1 MIRNRL
7 AELLAERGIRISKV
21 ANDIPNL
28 SRNTISA
35 TAQNESKMIQL
46 ETINS
51 LCQYLEISPNDFF
64 EYLPF
69 DVSTNISEIQPLK
82 IVNAG
87 KDNEPIG
94 ATLSIFD
101 YDLFISVSK
110 KLANI
115 ATNKTFDLTIRME
128 NKLELTIDDPS
139 SSSSIDDATQTITLN
154 VYLGNSQNKQAYGD
168 EEKQFFDFW
177 NNQLTPGF
185 RSLLMKDI
193 EKKYHDAFI
202 DNIKNK
208 SANLNLVWDIKSMY
222 FNFILEDAYT
232 DKDTSEPIIKMDYL
246 PF

>member
-69 DVSTNISEIQPLK
+69 DVSTNVSEIQPLK
-82 IVNAG
+82 IVNAE
-87 KDNEPIG
+87 KDNAPIG
-94 ATLSIFD
+94 ATLSTFD

-115 ATNKTFDLTIRME
+115 STNKTFDLTIRME
-128 NKLELTIDDPS
+128 NELELTIDDPF
-139 SSSSIDDATQTITLN
+139 SSSSIGDGTQTITLN
-154 VYLGNSQNKQAYGD
+154 VYLGNSQNKQAYS
-168 EEKQFFDFW
+168 EEKKQFFDFW

-193 EKKYHDAFI
+193 EKKYHDVFI

-208 SANLNLVWDIKSMY
+208 STDLNLVWDIKSMY

-232 DKDTSEPIIKMDYL
+232 DKDTSDPIIKMEYL

>member
-128 NKLELTIDDPS
+128 NKLELTIDDPF

-154 VYLGNSQNKQAYGD
+154 VYLGNSQNKQAYD
-168 EEKQFFDFW
+168 EEEKQFFDFW

>member
-94 ATLSIFD
+94 ATLSTFD

-115 ATNKTFDLTIRME
+115 TTNKTFDLTIRME
-128 NKLELTIDDPS
+128 KKLELTIDDS
-139 SSSSIDDATQTITLN
+139 FSSSSIDDATQTITLN
-154 VYLGNSQNKQAYGD
+154 VYLGNSQNKQAYD
-168 EEKQFFDFW
+168 EEEKQFFDFW